1 MRAQGL
7 GDRYT
12 PPGPGEPEAPGE
24 RPGERSEWVPVGFQP
39 PGSDAWH
46 ALPNLPGFLWPPKPG
61 EAGAGSAR
69 NMARTAR
76 VCGPRGDAGP
86 RGEPGCM
93 GPAGPRGPKG
103 EAGPMGYPGRPGP
116 EGPEGRMGPEGPDGP
131 MGPEGPRG
139 PRGYPGPEGPQGERG
154 YPGPPG
160 PPGPQGPSGILA
172 GAQAA
177 LCYPGGAIDRRL
189 PAGEALRPNAERASG
204 APHILYDFA
213 SGTFAFAMPGWYVVH
228 TTLNIAGVEDGARAR
243 VLLRVNGEIAAA
255 HDLPEGGFPAWRLFA
270 DVLRI
275 ARPDSEL
282 RVECDRADILFGTDA
297 EEAANISIWGFVQ

>member
-1 MRAQGL
+1 M
-7 GDRYT
+7 
-12 PPGPGEPEAPGE
+12 
-24 RPGERSEWVPVGFQP
+24 
-39 PGSDAWH
+39 
-46 ALPNLPGFLWPPKPG
+46 
-61 EAGAGSAR
+61 
-69 NMARTAR
+69 
-76 VCGPRGDAGP
+76 
-86 RGEPGCM
+86 
-93 GPAGPRGPKG
+93 
-103 EAGPMGYPGRPGP
+103 GP
-116 EGPEGRMGPEGPDGP
+116 EGPEGP

-204 APHILYDFA
+204 APHILYDCA
-213 SGTFAFAMPGWYVVH
+213 SGTFAF
-228 TTLNIAGVEDGARAR
+228 
-243 VLLRVNGEIAAA
+243 
-255 HDLPEGGFPAWRLFA
+255 
-270 DVLRI
+270 